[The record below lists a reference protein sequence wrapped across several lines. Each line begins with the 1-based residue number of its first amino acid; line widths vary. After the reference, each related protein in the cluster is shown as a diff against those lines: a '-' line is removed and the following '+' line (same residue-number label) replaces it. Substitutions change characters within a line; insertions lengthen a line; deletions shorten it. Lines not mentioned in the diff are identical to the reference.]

1 MNVQTIF
8 ILTLILFSQGQYGA
22 QRATICEVAQ
32 AAWRYNW
39 PAGQPPKRTSNLG
52 GVP

>member
-22 QRATICEVAQ
+22 QQWVCE
-32 AAWRYNW
+32 
-39 PAGQPPKRTSNLG
+39 LLDFLL
-52 GVP
+52 